1 MINGFSKR
9 DKVLFGLFPFK
20 KKVPLP
26 FMLLSRNDGTC
37 TDERWKLKIGY
48 DIIRASEQEFA
59 GAGMETVSMP
69 EQVPV
74 PLGLDELL
82 RKTQFRDF
90 RIRPCLI
97 NGEMRSG
104 ERIFRQSRPKRRD
117 RGDFARPAI
126 TR

>member
-1 MINGFSKR
+1 MTDSGMPSACR
-9 DKVLFGLFPFK
+9 RALGDFPFK

-69 EQVPV
+69 EQVP
-74 PLGLDELL
+74 DH
-82 RKTQFRDF
+82 
-90 RIRPCLI
+90 
-97 NGEMRSG
+97 
-104 ERIFRQSRPKRRD
+104 
-117 RGDFARPAI
+117 
-126 TR
+126 